1 MSSDESLSPYK
12 GLTPFDD
19 SDLDAHFFFGRE
31 RECELIEA
39 NLMASRLT
47 VLYGE
52 TGVGKSSV
60 LRAGVA
66 HHLRGQARANLE
78 ERGEPGFAVLVF
90 DSWRDGPVEALRSAV
105 SDAVTV
111 ALGGELPVPDEE
123 DSLTE
128 SLRIWQEILDGD
140 LYVILD
146 QAEEYFLYHGGEDGS
161 GTFAVDFP
169 EVVNSPDL
177 RVNFLL
183 AVREDALAKLDVF
196 RARIPSV
203 LGNYLRLEHLDPPAA
218 RAAIVQ
224 PIAEY
229 NRRVTE
235 EDAVDIE
242 PGLVEAVLDQ
252 VVAGKVGIGQ
262 LGRGA
267 VEGGN
272 GVVRIETP
280 YLQLVMQRLWDEE
293 RKRGSHRLRPE
304 TLRELGGA
312 EQIVRTHV
320 DEALVGLTS
329 DEKDVAARLFDHLV
343 TPSGT
348 KIAHQVGDLAKYAG
362 VEEADVFPVLV
373 KLGSERIL
381 RSVAAEGTSG
391 YRYEIFHDVLA
402 EPVLAWK
409 AGHDAQRELDR
420 QRAESERRHR
430 RLLRV
435 LALATVALL
444 VMAGVTVFALT
455 QRSQARSQ
463 AKLARAR
470 ELAASGVSQLQ
481 VDPQL
486 SLALGIQSA
495 RLKRTSE
502 GEDVLRQALVASH
515 ERSIL
520 PSAGPVRTA
529 SFSPDGRLVL
539 TASDDGSARIWRA
552 DGVLLHTLKQR
563 GPVTTA
569 SFNRDGSLVLTA
581 GDDHTARIWRVASG
595 APIATL
601 RHGGPVTSASFSK
614 DGRLALTTSEDGT
627 TRLWNPATGAQV
639 LVLKQAGQIRS
650 ASLSRDG
657 RMLFVISSNRAGQ
670 DLRVRL
676 VAVPT
681 GRVVRELP
689 VKGVTTASFNPA
701 GTLIV
706 TGSEDHTAAIWQ
718 VKTGRRLHVFA
729 DHQSAVTDAVFGP
742 RGRLVVTTSA
752 DGATRVRDTK
762 TGVRVALI
770 LGHANAVNSA
780 SFSADGKFLITASA
794 DGTARVW
801 EAATGRPEAV
811 LHAHTGSVNQG
822 AFSPDGRAVVTASS
836 DGTARIWDPGTAP
849 ELRVL
854 ATDSKPIW
862 DATFSPDGRLVLTA
876 SDDGTAR
883 ILTAGGQVLHVLRQP
898 GPVLRCQPRAKG
910 GGAQNPRCM
919 ASAIFSRDGKL
930 AFTDGADRTLRVWRT
945 DTGKPIDAVRNF
957 SAGPLALSPDGR
969 LLAAPTA
976 SGAIR
981 IWNAATLK
989 PGRELRRGGPFTA
1002 AAFSPDGRLI
1012 ATAGEDG
1019 LSRIWDQRTGTR
1031 VRTLHGHTDAVT
1043 DVQFSP
1049 DGKLLVTSSR
1059 DHDARIWD
1067 VATGKTSELLRG
1079 HFGPVFGASFSPDGH
1094 WVVTAGPTTAGL
1106 WPVSNGR
1113 LLFYLRG
1120 HTQPLTSASFSPDGT
1135 RILTSSRDGTLRTYT
1150 CELCGNI
1157 EDLLTTANA
1166 RLATLSRP
1174 LTPGERNRYL
1184 TTSLK

>member
-1 MSSDESLSPYK
+1 MTSDDLLSPYK

-66 HHLRGQARANLE
+66 HHLRGQARVNLE
-78 ERGEPGFAVLVF
+78 ERGEPGFAVIVF
-90 DSWRDGPVEALRSAV
+90 DSWRDEPVEALRSAV
-105 SDAVTV
+105 SDVVTV

-123 DSLTE
+123 KSLTD

-146 QAEEYFLYHGGEDGS
+146 QAEEYFLYHGGEDGV

-169 EVVNSPDL
+169 EVVNSADL

-196 RARIPSV
+196 RARIPGV

-229 NRRVTE
+229 NRRVAE

-252 VVAGKVGIGQ
+252 VVGGKVGVGQ

-293 RKRGSHRLRPE
+293 RKRGSHRLCPE

-320 DEALVGLTS
+320 DEALIGLTS
-329 DEKDVAARLFDHLV
+329 SEKDIAARLFDHLV

-348 KIAHQVGDLAKYAG
+348 KIAHQVGDLAKYAR
-362 VEEADVFPVLV
+362 VEEADVLPVLV
-373 KLGSERIL
+373 KLGNERIL

-420 QRAESERRHR
+420 QGAESERRHR

-435 LALATVALL
+435 LALATVAVL

-463 AKLARAR
+463 ARLARAR
-470 ELAASGVSQLQ
+470 ELAANGVSQLQ
-481 VDPQL
+481 AEPQS
-486 SLALGIQSA
+486 SLALGIQSTM
-495 RLKRTSE
+495 LKRTSE
-502 GEDVLRQALVASH
+502 GADVIRQALVASH

-569 SFNRDGSLVLTA
+569 SFNPDGSLALTA
-581 GDDHTARIWRVASG
+581 GADHTARIWRVASG

-601 RHGGPVTSASFSK
+601 HHDGPVTSASFSK

-627 TRLWNPATGAQV
+627 TRLWNPATGAPV

-650 ASLSRDG
+650 ASLSEDG
-657 RMLFVISSNRAGQ
+657 RMLFAISSNRAGQ

-676 VAVPT
+676 VAVPS

-689 VKGVTTASFNPA
+689 VKGVTTASFNRA
-701 GTLIV
+701 GTLLV

-729 DHQSAVTDAVFGP
+729 DHQGAVTDAVFGP
-742 RGRLVVTTSA
+742 GGRLVVTTSS

-780 SFSADGKFLITASA
+780 TFSADGKFLITASA

-811 LHAHTGSVNQG
+811 LLAHTGVVNQG
-822 AFSPDGRAVVTASS
+822 AFSPDGRAVVTASN

-854 ATDSKPIW
+854 ATDSKPIR

-883 ILTAGGQVLHVLRQP
+883 ILTASGQLLHVLKHP
-898 GPVLRCQPRAKG
+898 GKV
-910 GGAQNPRCM
+910 
-919 ASAIFSRDGKL
+919 ASARFSPDGKL
-930 AFTDGADRTLRVWRT
+930 TFTDGADRTLRVWRT

-957 SAGPLALSPDGR
+957 SAGPIAISPDGW
-969 LLAAPTA
+969 LVAAPVA
-976 SGAIR
+976 SGAVR
-981 IWNAATLK
+981 IWSVATLM
-989 PGRELRRGGPFTA
+989 PRRELKRGGPFTA

-1019 LSRIWDQRTGTR
+1019 LARIWDVRTEAL
-1031 VRTLHGHTDAVT
+1031 VRTLRGHADAVT
-1043 DVQFSP
+1043 NVQFSP

-1120 HTQPLTSASFSPDGT
+1120 HTEPLTSASFSPDGT

-1150 CELCGNI
+1150 CELCGNSK
-1157 EDLLTTANA
+1157 DLLTTAKA
-1166 RLATLSRP
+1166 RLATLARP
-1174 LTPGERNRYL
+1174 LTPAERNRYL

>member
-66 HHLRGQARANLE
+66 HHLRGQARVNLE

-90 DSWRDGPVEALRSAV
+90 DSWRDEPVEALRSAV
-105 SDAVTV
+105 SDVVTV

-123 DSLTE
+123 NSLTD

-146 QAEEYFLYHGGEDGS
+146 QAEEYFLYHGGEDGV

-169 EVVNSPDL
+169 EVVNSADL

-196 RARIPSV
+196 RARIPGV

-229 NRRVTE
+229 NRRVAE

-293 RKRGSHRLRPE
+293 RKRGSHMLRPE

-320 DEALVGLTS
+320 DEALIGLTS
-329 DEKDVAARLFDHLV
+329 GEKDVAARLFDHLV

-362 VEEADVFPVLV
+362 VEETDVLPVLV

-420 QRAESERRHR
+420 QGAESERRHR

-435 LALATVALL
+435 LALATVAVL

-463 AKLARAR
+463 ARLARAR
-470 ELAASGVSQLQ
+470 ELAANGVSQLQ
-481 VDPQL
+481 LDPQS

-495 RLKRTSE
+495 MLKRTSE

-569 SFNRDGSLVLTA
+569 SFNPDGSLALTA
-581 GDDHTARIWRVASG
+581 GADHTARIWRVASG

-601 RHGGPVTSASFSK
+601 HHGGPVTSASFSK

-650 ASLSRDG
+650 ASLSQDG

-676 VAVPT
+676 VALPS

-701 GTLIV
+701 GTLLV

-718 VKTGRRLHVFA
+718 VKTGRRLHLFA
-729 DHQSAVTDAVFGP
+729 DHQGAVTDAVFGP
-742 RGRLVVTTSA
+742 GGRLVVTTSS

-762 TGVRVALI
+762 TGLRVALI

-780 SFSADGKFLITASA
+780 TFSADGKFLITASA

-811 LHAHTGSVNQG
+811 LLAHTGVVNQG
-822 AFSPDGRAVVTASS
+822 AFSPDGRAVITASN

-854 ATDSKPIW
+854 ATDSKPIR

-883 ILTAGGQVLHVLRQP
+883 ILTASGQLLHVLKHP
-898 GPVLRCQPRAKG
+898 GKV
-910 GGAQNPRCM
+910 
-919 ASAIFSRDGKL
+919 ASARFSPDGKL
-930 AFTDGADRTLRVWRT
+930 TFTDGADRNLRVWRT

-957 SAGPLALSPDGR
+957 SAGPIAISPDGR
-969 LLAAPTA
+969 QLAPPAA
-976 SGAIR
+976 SGAVR
-981 IWNAATLK
+981 IWSVATLM
-989 PGRELRRGGPFTA
+989 PRRELKRGGPFTA

-1019 LSRIWDQRTGTR
+1019 LARIWDVRTEAL

-1043 DVQFSP
+1043 NVQFSP

-1120 HTQPLTSASFSPDGT
+1120 HTEPLTSASFSPDGT

-1157 EDLLTTANA
+1157 KDLLTTANA
-1166 RLATLSRP
+1166 RLATLARP
-1174 LTPGERNRYL
+1174 LTPAERNRYL